1 VTEPG
6 GEVSRGSVR
15 PDDLHLDVVEG
26 EQAVAEI
33 RQRLDD
39 LALSVGAPITARC
52 PWLMARI
59 GSDPAVRPWAVLL
72 SGRDGQLRAAAVLLD
87 VPAEEGWL
95 TELAGGG
102 DGHRAALLARDD
114 HAGEL
119 LVRTLG
125 ELLVSRSSDSEIC
138 LGPLP
143 LDEMTQ
149 RLVAVL
155 PSTAVIEAPRPIPV
169 VRRAESTQAGGYL
182 THGLRRTL
190 RKACNRMAADGVSA
204 EITFIYDPRSIL
216 ELAPLMAAA
225 HQRRDHDHGLAS
237 YLDTEAGSRLWHG
250 RLRRL
255 AEAGDVELAVLHLDG
270 ALAAYVIGL
279 VDPPAY
285 RVLEG
290 RFVTEWARYSPGRVL
305 ESTVLQRFLDDGSYD
320 VLDWMTGV
328 APDSLLAAND
338 EEPRITVRL
347 SRPVRREAVGRATT
361 SAGSRRSLEPHRR

>member
-1 VTEPG
+1 
-6 GEVSRGSVR
+6 
-15 PDDLHLDVVEG
+15 
-26 EQAVAEI
+26 
-33 RQRLDD
+33 
-39 LALSVGAPITARC
+39 
-52 PWLMARI
+52 M
-59 GSDPAVRPWAVLL
+59 
-72 SGRDGQLRAAAVLLD
+72 
-87 VPAEEGWL
+87 
-95 TELAGGG
+95 
-102 DGHRAALLARDD
+102 
-114 HAGEL
+114 
-119 LVRTLG
+119 RTLG
-125 ELLVSRSSDSEIC
+125 ELLVSRSPDSDIC

-143 LDEMTQ
+143 LDETTQ

-155 PSTAVIEAPRPIPV
+155 PSTAVIEATRPIPV
-169 VRRAESTQAGGYL
+169 VRRAESAQAGGYL

-204 EITFIYDPRSIL
+204 EITFLYEPGSIL

-237 YLDTEAGSRLWHG
+237 YLDTEVGTRLWHE
-250 RLRRL
+250 RLRLL
-255 AEAGDVELAVLHLDG
+255 AEAGDVELALLHLDG

-279 VDPPAY
+279 IDPPAY

-305 ESTVLQRFLDDGSYD
+305 ESTVLQRFLDDDTYD

-347 SRPVRREAVGRATT
+347 SRRTRREAVGMAPT
-361 SAGSRRSLEPHRR
+361 SAGSARSLEPHRR

>member
-1 VTEPG
+1 VTGPG
-6 GEVSRGSVR
+6 VEGNGSVGT
-15 PDDLHLDVVEG
+15 DDLHLDVVEG
-26 EQAVAEI
+26 EQAVIEV
-33 RQRLDD
+33 QDQLDE
-39 LALSVGAPITARC
+39 LALSVGAPITARSS
-52 PWLMARI
+52 WLMARI
-59 GSDPAVRPWAVLL
+59 SSEPAVRPWAVLL
-72 SGRDGQLRAAAVLLD
+72 SDRDGQLRAAAVLLD
-87 VPAEEGWL
+87 LRAEEGWV

-102 DGHRAALLARDD
+102 DGHRTALLARDD
-114 HAGEL
+114 RAGEL

-125 ELLVSRSSDSEIC
+125 ELLVSRSPDAELC

-143 LDEMTQ
+143 LDETTQ

-155 PSTAVIEAPRPIPV
+155 PSTAVIEATRPIPV
-169 VRRAESTQAGGYL
+169 VRRAESAQAGGYL

-190 RKACNRMAADGVSA
+190 RKAWNRMAADGVSA
-204 EITFIYDPRSIL
+204 EITFLYEPCSII

-237 YLDTEAGSRLWHG
+237 YLDTEAGTRLWHE

-255 AEAGDVELAVLHLDG
+255 AESGDVELAVLHLDG

-279 VDPPAY
+279 ADPPAY

-305 ESTVLQRFLDDGSYD
+305 ESTVLQRFLDDDNYD

-347 SRPVRREAVGRATT
+347 SRRMRREAVGSAPT
-361 SAGSRRSLEPHRR
+361 SAGSGRPLEPHRR